1 MLKEDK
7 DYFELATKVSTML
20 AEQYLKREAA
30 ENWEDTVQVA
40 IMVGLGMQVPRDSM
54 IRDVKKAG
62 RLAIRDFANVL
73 TNDEA
78 FMEILVD
85 ELNLSINYIDFNSF
99 TPDAV
104 RAWDALV
111 DHIVEEMGI

>member
-1 MLKEDK
+1 
-7 DYFELATKVSTML
+7 
-20 AEQYLKREAA
+20 
-30 ENWEDTVQVA
+30 
-40 IMVGLGMQVPRDSM
+40 MVGLGMQVPRDSM

-99 TPDAV
+99 TPDAI
-104 RAWDALV
+104 RAWDSLV
-111 DHIVEEMGI
+111 DFKIEEMGI

>member
-40 IMVGLGMQVPRDSM
+40 IMVGIGMQIPRDAM

-62 RLAIRDFANVL
+62 RLAIRDFPDIL

-85 ELNLSINYIDFNSF
+85 DLNLGINYIDFNAF
-99 TPDAV
+99 TPDAI
-104 RAWDALV
+104 RAWDSLV
-111 DHIVEEMGI
+111 DFKIEEMGL

>member
-30 ENWEDTVQVA
+30 ENWPDTVQVA
-40 IMVGLGMQVPRDSM
+40 IMVGMGLQVPRDSL
-54 IRDVKKAG
+54 IRDLKNNG
-62 RLAIRDFANVL
+62 HEAIGDFPNVL
-73 TNDEA
+73 MRDEV

-85 ELNLSINYIDFNSF
+85 DLNLSINYIDFDSF
-99 TPDAV
+99 MPDAI

-111 DHIVEEMGI
+111 DHTIQEMGI